1 MESELW
7 RSIALIQEKL
17 AQISASIDQ
26 LKSKIRALEA
36 DVQENANVFG
46 ELAQICETFS
56 IE

>member
-46 ELAQICETFS
+46 ELAKICETFS
-56 IE
+56 QE

>member
-56 IE
+56 QE